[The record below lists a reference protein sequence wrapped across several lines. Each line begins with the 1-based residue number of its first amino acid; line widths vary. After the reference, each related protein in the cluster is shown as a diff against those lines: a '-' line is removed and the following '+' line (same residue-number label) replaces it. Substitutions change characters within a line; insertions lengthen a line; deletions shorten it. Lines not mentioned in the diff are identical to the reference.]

1 MNNSNRFLSVM
12 SEVPVLV
19 FAGIPV
25 AGSLWPLD
33 STMVVVLSLLS
44 GFLLVGLTFTGIP
57 IRRRLIIFSALM
69 ITSVAFL
76 NWPLKLAFAASQADF
91 EKVAKRLDDGEAIQ
105 SPIQI
110 GLFKVAKAEV
120 NRNGV
125 VCFWTDNDP
134 SGATGFVKG
143 DESVG
148 KEFNLWSQCAVAS
161 DWQFLSED

>member
-19 FAGIPV
+19 FAGIPI

-44 GFLLVGLTFTGIP
+44 GFLLVGLILTGIP
-57 IRRRLIIFSALM
+57 IRRRLIVFSALM
-69 ITSVAFL
+69 IASVAFL
-76 NWPLKLAFAASQADF
+76 NWPLKLAFAASQNDF
-91 EKVAKRLDDGEAIQ
+91 ERVAKQLDDGETVQA
-105 SPIQI
+105 PIQI
-110 GLFKVAKAEV
+110 GLFNVAKAEV

-125 VCFWTDNDP
+125 ICFWTDDDP
-134 SGATGFVKG
+134 SGATGFVNG

-148 KEFNLWSQCAVAS
+148 EEFNLWSQCGVAR